1 MFGIDDM
8 EGDVEQTGSKFL
20 SGKAEQLK
28 LSKSGG
34 GAFDLPPIG

>member
-8 EGDVEQTGSKFL
+8 GGDVEQTDSKFL